1 MIAIRI
7 LNSTSHYVGV
17 LKAVFKLHFD
27 KSWFITLFVVNDH
40 KPYATP
46 IFIYFFTILRL
57 VCVHAHVKTLCARVC
72 VFDRSKKG
80 CGRSNAPTTIFG
92 T

>member
-1 MIAIRI
+1 MIAIKI

-46 IFIYFFTILRL
+46 IFIYFFIYFTSCVRPCARKNTLRT
-57 VCVHAHVKTLCARVC
+57 CVH
-72 VFDRSKKG
+72 F
-80 CGRSNAPTTIFG
+80 
-92 T
+92 